1 MTDASRKDIENT
13 SHRDTIIEDKQN
25 YDTYENKTDQIAYRL
40 FGDLFNNNKEF
51 LDKYQKNMKGA
62 HISIGSD
69 LYLARVLF
77 YTLVS
82 AILIFFVTTPIS
94 LFLIFNGSLEG
105 ITETTMMANGV
116 AIGFPILSVFLF
128 APMIGVLY
136 YIMPQYKSSR
146 RSSSLDATLPSA
158 VTFMYALSRGGM
170 NINQIMR
177 MIAKNDEVYGEVSY
191 EFGTVIQDMEYFSRD
206 SLSALRRAG
215 KRSPSQKFS
224 DLMDDMV
231 ATLDSGAKMENFL
244 EQKSEDLIEEAEREQ
259 KQFIEQLS
267 LLGEVYVTAFVA
279 GPLFMIIISVIMAL
293 LGGANP
299 QQLDG
304 IVYMLLPFMNVGYY
318 FLINV
323 ISGSEGVKA
332 RKIPTNK
339 STMKRSNV
347 ELEDFA
353 KNSDDERV
361 KRVQKAKKK
370 RERTSLIFPPYK
382 ESLIE
387 LTREPNK
394 TAIFTAPIALMFLI
408 FVVITG
414 IAQPTFSAFIDAP
427 VLQTVYWLL
436 IPVYIILVPLMLFY
450 EVGSRRERKMM
461 NRFPDALKQIASANS
476 VGMTLTESL
485 ETTAE
490 NTSGRLGDELMLVK
504 NDIKWNNDVNF
515 ALIKFANRVQVPII
529 TTTMKLIT
537 EANESTGDIEDVL
550 SIASKNV
557 ETQVRLRKERNAAM
571 IMYTAVILISYVV
584 YLFVIALLDM
594 MFLSVIEEM
603 GAEQGSGGAGD
614 SPDSEQFDVAGL
626 NVDRFRLVFYHST
639 IVQAFGSG
647 LISGYLSS
655 NDIRSGIKFA
665 LVLCVVS
672 SIIFS
677 VI

>member
-1 MTDASRKDIENT
+1 MTDASRKDVKRTE
-13 SHRDTIIEDKQN
+13 HRDTILEDRKH

-40 FGDLFNNNKEF
+40 FGDIFDDNKEF
-51 LDKYQKNMKGA
+51 LEKYQKNMKGA
-62 HISIGSD
+62 HIPIGSD

-77 YTLVS
+77 YTLIS
-82 AILIFFVTTPIS
+82 AIIILLITVPTAILLIYFDS
-94 LFLIFNGSLEG
+94 LSAV
-105 ITETTMMANGV
+105 TETELM
-116 AIGFPILSVFLF
+116 AIGAAISIPILSVLVFP
-128 APMIGVLY
+128 PMIGGFY
-136 YIMPQYKSSR
+136 YIMPQYKASR
-146 RSSSLDATLPSA
+146 RKSALNATLPSA

-170 NINQIMR
+170 NINMIMR
-177 MIAKNDEVYGEVSY
+177 MIAENNEVYGEVSD
-191 EFGTVIQDMEYFSRD
+191 EFGTIIQDMEYFSRD
-206 SLSALRRAG
+206 SLTALRRAG
-215 KRSPSQKFS
+215 KRSPSQKFN

-318 FLINV
+318 FLIDI
-323 ISGSEGVKA
+323 ISGSDGVKA
-332 RKIPTNK
+332 RKIPVDSK
-339 STMKRSNV
+339 SISKRSNV
-347 ELEDFA
+347 EL
-353 KNSDDERV
+353 DEFVKYTDNESV
-361 KRVQKAKKK
+361 KRVHKAKLK
-370 RERTSLIFPPYK
+370 RERTALIFPPYK
-382 ESLIE
+382 ESLIQ

-394 TAIFTAPIALMFLI
+394 TALFTTPIAVLSLI
-408 FVVITG
+408 FSVVTG
-414 IAQPTFSAFIDAP
+414 LAQPSYSAFINEP
-427 VLQTVYWLL
+427 VMQTVFWLL
-436 IPVYIILVPLMLFY
+436 IPTYIVLIPLMLFY
-450 EVGSRRERKMM
+450 EIGARRERKMM

-485 ETTAE
+485 QTTAE
-490 NTSGRLGDELMLVK
+490 NTSGNMGKELMLVK

-537 EANESTGDIEDVL
+537 EANESTGDIENVL
-550 SIASKNV
+550 AIASKNV
-557 ETQVRLRKERNAAM
+557 ATQVRLRQERNAAM
-571 IMYTAVILISYVV
+571 IMYTAVILISYAV
-584 YLFVIALLDM
+584 YLFVIVILDM

-603 GAEQGSGGAGD
+603 GEDDGGGGD
-614 SPDSEQFDVAGL
+614 NIDSDQFDVASL
-626 NVDRFRLVFYHST
+626 DVDRFRLVFYHST

-665 LVLCVVS
+665 LVLCVIS
-672 SIIFS
+672 SMIFY
-677 VI
+677 IT

>member
-1 MTDASRKDIENT
+1 
-13 SHRDTIIEDKQN
+13 
-25 YDTYENKTDQIAYRL
+25 
-40 FGDLFNNNKEF
+40 
-51 LDKYQKNMKGA
+51 
-62 HISIGSD
+62 
-69 LYLARVLF
+69 
-77 YTLVS
+77 
-82 AILIFFVTTPIS
+82 
-94 LFLIFNGSLEG
+94 
-105 ITETTMMANGV
+105 
-116 AIGFPILSVFLF
+116 
-128 APMIGVLY
+128 
-136 YIMPQYKSSR
+136 
-146 RSSSLDATLPSA
+146 
-158 VTFMYALSRGGM
+158 
-170 NINQIMR
+170 
-177 MIAKNDEVYGEVSY
+177 
-191 EFGTVIQDMEYFSRD
+191 
-206 SLSALRRAG
+206 
-215 KRSPSQKFS
+215 
-224 DLMDDMV
+224 
-231 ATLDSGAKMENFL
+231 
-244 EQKSEDLIEEAEREQ
+244 
-259 KQFIEQLS
+259 
-267 LLGEVYVTAFVA
+267 
-279 GPLFMIIISVIMAL
+279 
-293 LGGANP
+293 
-299 QQLDG
+299 
-304 IVYMLLPFMNVGYY
+304 
-318 FLINV
+318 
-323 ISGSEGVKA
+323 
-332 RKIPTNK
+332 
-339 STMKRSNV
+339 
-347 ELEDFA
+347 
-353 KNSDDERV
+353 
-361 KRVQKAKKK
+361 
-370 RERTSLIFPPYK
+370 
-382 ESLIE
+382 
-387 LTREPNK
+387 
-394 TAIFTAPIALMFLI
+394 
-408 FVVITG
+408 
-414 IAQPTFSAFIDAP
+414 
-427 VLQTVYWLL
+427 
-436 IPVYIILVPLMLFY
+436 MLFY